1 MHSVT
6 VNSPTELIFEQLK
19 NKYSSSLS
27 CTCSKVAIPYSK
39 FLSIKITAHHQICSI
54 SNPNDSYI
62 MSITPITYNNSI
74 SSCSCATIPRCSR
87 SFLISN
93 NKTEILP

>member
-1 MHSVT
+1 MFHA
-6 VNSPTELIFEQLK
+6 NQLH
-19 NKYSSSLS
+19 NMFF
-27 CTCSKVAIPYSK
+27 TNWNFAV
-39 FLSIKITAHHQICSI
+39 